1 MGPHRLR
8 LLAVSDTH
16 LGEETS
22 LLSFPRGLQHVWTT
36 LREDP
41 AFWKPVFP
49 DFKKGDKVVV
59 DELVLVGDIPDRTL
73 SSTSQISGHSHALA
87 MMLGDALD
95 VRKVV
100 YVPGNHD
107 HTLWTG
113 YAQGSSRRRE
123 VFQRGDAS
131 PRITSAEGERL
142 VEGGRCL
149 DESAEEILSIFFG
162 YPIGWAWW
170 EIRDDH
176 DFDFTIANPVYA
188 TTIGERTY
196 AFAHGTHF
204 REELVSAWR
213 KGFLRLFDRTGIDR
227 LLRLELELGGDL
239 TDAENLDELE
249 DMVTP
254 FVDSLWPSSKNA
266 PTSRS
271 DELWYLFTLLRET
284 SATDGRA
291 MPPRSE
297 AFPAESLHR
306 TPENRINRLTD
317 EDGEPRHG
325 SLERFR
331 DHFLR
336 HLLTHLDRANLVRDD
351 LAFIYGDTHSGGWG
365 TLAPGGSSPLRDKPI
380 DVYNCGTWVVD
391 SPERHPACH
400 LFAVDDEGNDYL
412 LDVAFGE
419 GVMVG
424 DDSLLRLAARDAEHR
439 LEVVSTPVRAFGEGL
454 KFLRESLGE
463 GLPFLRNLR

>member
-1 MGPHRLR
+1 MGPQRLK

-49 DFKKGDKVVV
+49 DFEKGDKVMV

-73 SSTSQISGHSHALA
+73 SSTSQISGHAHALA

-113 YAQGSSRRRE
+113 YIQGSSRRRE
-123 VFQRGDAS
+123 NSQRGDAS
-131 PRITSAEGERL
+131 PRITSAEGEQL
-142 VEGGRCL
+142 VEGGKCL
-149 DESAEEILSIFFG
+149 DKGAEEILSIFFG

-170 EIRDDH
+170 EIRDDP
-176 DFDFTIANPVYA
+176 DFDFWIANPVYA
-188 TTIGERTY
+188 TTIGKRTY

-204 REELVSAWR
+204 RAELVSVWR
-213 KGFLRLFDRTGIDR
+213 KGFLRLFDRTGMDQ

-239 TDAENLDELE
+239 AHAGSMDELE
-249 DMVTP
+249 DIVTP
-254 FVDSLWPSSKNA
+254 FVDSLWPSSKNT

-284 SATDGRA
+284 SATEGRRT
-291 MPPRSE
+291 PPRSE
-297 AFPAESLHR
+297 VFPAENLSQ
-306 TPENRINRLTD
+306 TAENRINRLTD
-317 EDGEPRHG
+317 EDGEPSHG

-331 DHFLR
+331 DHFLS
-336 HLLTHLDRANLVRDD
+336 HLLTHLDRANLLRDD

-365 TLAPGGSSPLRDKPI
+365 TLAPGGSSPPWGKPI
-380 DVYNCGTWVVD
+380 DVYNCGAWVVD
-391 SPERHPACH
+391 SPGRHPACH
-400 LFAVDDEGNDYL
+400 LFAVDDERKEYL
-412 LDVAFGE
+412 LDVAFSE
-419 GVMVG
+419 AVTVG
-424 DDSLLRLAARDAEHR
+424 DDSLLDLAARDAENR
-439 LEVVSTPVRAFGEGL
+439 LEVVSAPVRAFGEALRFL
-454 KFLRESLGE
+454 KESL
-463 GLPFLRNLR
+463 

>member
-1 MGPHRLR
+1 MGPQRLK

-49 DFKKGDKVVV
+49 DFEKGDKVMV

-73 SSTSQISGHSHALA
+73 SSTSQISGHTHALA

-113 YAQGSSRRRE
+113 YIQGSSRRRE
-123 VFQRGDAS
+123 NSQRGDAS
-131 PRITSAEGERL
+131 PRITSAEGEQL
-142 VEGGRCL
+142 VEGGKCL
-149 DESAEEILSIFFG
+149 DKGAEEILSIFFG

-170 EIRDDH
+170 EIRDDP
-176 DFDFTIANPVYA
+176 DFDFWIANPVYA
-188 TTIGERTY
+188 TTIGKRTY

-204 REELVSAWR
+204 RAELVSVWR
-213 KGFLRLFDRTGIDR
+213 KGFLRLFDRTGMDQ

-239 TDAENLDELE
+239 AHAGSMDELE
-249 DMVTP
+249 DIVTP
-254 FVDSLWPSSKNA
+254 FVDSLWPSSKNT

-284 SATDGRA
+284 SATEGRRT
-291 MPPRSE
+291 PPRSE
-297 AFPAESLHR
+297 VFPAENLSQ
-306 TPENRINRLTD
+306 TAENRINRLTD
-317 EDGEPRHG
+317 EDGEPSHG

-331 DHFLR
+331 DHFLS
-336 HLLTHLDRANLVRDD
+336 HLLTHLDRANLLRDD

-365 TLAPGGSSPLRDKPI
+365 TLAPGGSSPPWGKPI
-380 DVYNCGTWVVD
+380 DVYNCGAWVVD
-391 SPERHPACH
+391 SPGRHPACH
-400 LFAVDDEGNDYL
+400 LFAVDDERKEYL
-412 LDVAFGE
+412 LDVAFSE
-419 GVMVG
+419 AVTVG
-424 DDSLLRLAARDAEHR
+424 DDSLLDLAARDAENR
-439 LEVVSTPVRAFGEGL
+439 LEVVSAPVRAFGEALRFL
-454 KFLRESLGE
+454 KESL
-463 GLPFLRNLR
+463 